1 MLQYDNLF
9 YFSKLSIINNKK
21 SFSCFKS
28 TFNFSLKTNP
38 ALNPDKPPRAL
49 QVDVRAL
56 SCSTKGTPAQLR
68 FQVRDLQS

>member
-9 YFSKLSIINNKK
+9 YFS
-21 SFSCFKS
+21 
-28 TFNFSLKTNP
+28 LKTNP
-38 ALNPDKPPRAL
+38 TLNPDKPPRAL

-68 FQVRDLQS
+68 FQARALQS